1 MRMHRNPR
9 SDEIKSTGE
18 QSSKSRALRGHV
30 CCFLPPSR
38 NVAFGV
44 KTFSFFS
51 SPEDN
56 ASVCHSEV
64 PIDPFGRM
72 LESSYS
78 SPRAFVNTE
87 GRWLHTAAESS
98 PEFGIFAH

>member
-1 MRMHRNPR
+1 M
-9 SDEIKSTGE
+9 
-18 QSSKSRALRGHV
+18 L
-30 CCFLPPSR
+30 FLPPSR
-38 NVAFGV
+38 NLAFGV

-98 PEFGIFAH
+98 PEFGIFAHYGIFNYCIDQVFFSLRRLTRP